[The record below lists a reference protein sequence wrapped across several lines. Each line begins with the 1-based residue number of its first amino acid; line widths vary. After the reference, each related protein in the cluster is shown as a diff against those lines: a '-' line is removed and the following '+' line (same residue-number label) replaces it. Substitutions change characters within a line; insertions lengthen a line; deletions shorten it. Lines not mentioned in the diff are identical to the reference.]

1 MIEKLLV
8 GLALGILQFLA
19 QRRDQRN
26 AAQAEVYREAW
37 TLAKKAYEWE
47 TTAVRTPDGGATLR
61 VRDGAGPIQLHREG
75 PSPNGSTPPSSV

>member
-1 MIEKLLV
+1 VIEKLLI
-8 GLALGILQFLA
+8 GLALGVLQFLA

-37 TLAKKAYEWE
+37 ALAKKAYEWE
-47 TTAVRTPDGGATLR
+47 TDAIRTPDGGATLR

-75 PSPNGSTPPSSV
+75 PGTHSPTPPPSV